1 VAFFV
6 FSHFDGNSKSCLSLI
21 RLKASPSHISEF
33 GEVLLF
39 IIGGA
44 LFIILTLF
52 ASKLIRPNRPNP
64 EKLSTYESGEEPVS
78 SAWMQFNIRFY
89 IVALIFLLFEVEM
102 IFLFPWVTIFADKKM
117 IEETNGRWGWFAV
130 SEAVIF
136 IVVLAL
142 GLVYAWVNGHLDWI
156 KPEPSPTEYKSPVP
170 KKLYE
175 WINQKYEQKKNL

>member
-1 VAFFV
+1 
-6 FSHFDGNSKSCLSLI
+6 
-21 RLKASPSHISEF
+21 LKTNPSHISEF
-33 GEVLLF
+33 GEILLF

-52 ASKLIRPNRPNP
+52 VSKLIRPDRPNA

-102 IFLFPWVTIFADKKM
+102 IFLFPWSTIFADRKL
-117 IEETNGRWGWFAV
+117 IEATNGQWGWFAV
-130 SEAVIF
+130 IEAVIF

-156 KPEPSPTEYKSPVP
+156 KPEPSPTGYKSPVP

-175 WINQKYEQKKNL
+175 NINQKYERKTDLK

>member
-1 VAFFV
+1 
-6 FSHFDGNSKSCLSLI
+6 
-21 RLKASPSHISEF
+21 LKTSPSQISEF
-33 GEVLLF
+33 GEILLF

-44 LFIILTLF
+44 LFITITLF
-52 ASKLIRPNRPNP
+52 VSKLVRPNRPNA

-102 IFLFPWVTIFADKKM
+102 IFLFPWATVFADKKM
-117 IEETNGRWGWFAV
+117 IEQSHGQWGWFALT
-130 SEAVIF
+130 EAVIF

-156 KPEPSPTEYKSPVP
+156 KPKPTPTDYKSPVP
-170 KKLYE
+170 KNLYE
-175 WINQKYEQKKNL
+175 QVNRKYDKKQI